1 LQRETLASESLT
13 STSVIT
19 LQLTRIVQQKQ
30 HTYIKE
36 YVFAKF
42 VTSN

>member
-19 LQLTRIVQQKQ
+19 LQLTRIVQHNNSRTK
-30 HTYIKE
+30 TNM
-36 YVFAKF
+36 FL
-42 VTSN
+42 

>member
-19 LQLTRIVQQKQ
+19 LQLTRIVQQNST
-30 HTYIKE
+30 HT
-36 YVFAKF
+36 
-42 VTSN
+42 